1 MKMYAVLFT
10 RNDFSGVT
18 RVITIKKNLN
28 DAVNAATDEVK
39 SIIETTGDKFTIE
52 KGIENGNIEYAESD
66 ELFDEDLLFSWY
78 FTKHTMEVLIQEIDV
93 E

>member
-52 KGIENGNIEYAESD
+52 EGIENGNIEYAESE
-66 ELFDEDLLFSWY
+66 ELFDKDLLFSWY
-78 FTKHTMEVLIQEIDV
+78 FTKHTMEVLIQEIEV